1 MDSFPSVG
9 YYGNHHTQEDKPMRL
24 TEEQLER
31 EIRRAKRFNTAAF
44 IIVLILT
51 VTVLIGGNILY
62 KKAIDLFVSMAL
74 IIFA

>member
-1 MDSFPSVG
+1 
-9 YYGNHHTQEDKPMRL
+9 MRL